1 MAKTGKKDNLIPLA
15 AALLLLAG
23 VLGVMGALRGR
34 TGSSRVFSDA
44 VNGHRKLV
52 ETYALKEK
60 IPEEVDALLAI
71 MEIESGGR
79 AEDVM
84 QSSESLGL
92 PPNTLDTE
100 ASVAQGCAYYAML
113 LRTAAEEGLFRP
125 DAGPRA
131 VRGRAGE
138 KAEDAEKDGTVSGW
152 DSGRQAVF
160 QAYNYGA
167 GYLYFAK
174 EHGGHS
180 RENAELFAELQSG
193 GKQEPYSHPVARA
206 ANGGWRYSYG
216 NMFYAELVEA
226 ELRERMAEHMPGRA
240 ALMIMTL
247 TALLYGSMA
256 ALLLWRPQAPAAAVL
271 LDLKQADLKRK
282 ANLPGIRQAGFLA
295 GSGAA
300 LLFFGMVMAAA
311 PREFCGG
318 VLAVMTASAVFSAV
332 EGGRIGPLIRGLLP
346 AVAPLLLLR

>member
-113 LRTAAEEGLFRP
+113 LRTAAEEGLFSP
-125 DAGPRA
+125 DTGPRA
-131 VRGRAGE
+131 VRGRAGKRRKMRKRTE
-138 KAEDAEKDGTVSGW
+138 RSPDGIP
-152 DSGRQAVF
+152 DGRQF
-160 QAYNYGA
+160 SRRTITGPDTCILRKNTA
-167 GYLYFAK
+167 GIPGRTRSFLRSFSPGESRSLTPTRWPGQPTA
-174 EHGGHS
+174 GGDTATGTCFMRS
-180 RENAELFAELQSG
+180 LWKQSS
-193 GKQEPYSHPVARA
+193 GK
-206 ANGGWRYSYG
+206 GWRSICR
-216 NMFYAELVEA
+216 AEQ
-226 ELRERMAEHMPGRA
+226 H
-240 ALMIMTL
+240 
-247 TALLYGSMA
+247 
-256 ALLLWRPQAPAAAVL
+256 
-271 LDLKQADLKRK
+271 
-282 ANLPGIRQAGFLA
+282 
-295 GSGAA
+295 
-300 LLFFGMVMAAA
+300 
-311 PREFCGG
+311 
-318 VLAVMTASAVFSAV
+318 
-332 EGGRIGPLIRGLLP
+332 
-346 AVAPLLLLR
+346 